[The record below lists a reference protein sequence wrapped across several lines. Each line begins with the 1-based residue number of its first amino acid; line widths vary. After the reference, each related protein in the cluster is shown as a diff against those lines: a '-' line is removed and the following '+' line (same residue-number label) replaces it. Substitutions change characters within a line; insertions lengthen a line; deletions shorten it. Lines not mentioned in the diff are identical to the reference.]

1 MSDTGGQARA
11 SAGYALASALGFLV
25 VLSLLGTVVYR
36 SVKTDIVHTGKDSR
50 RVRAEYAAESAVQW
64 GLLELSRI
72 RPGRFPF
79 TLATH
84 GPDGAM
90 TLKEYA
96 RRSGKSAA
104 TDSAGPWPL
113 SASDL
118 TPFPGATIALGA
130 DGWMTLRSRAQSQ
143 GVSAGKDELLSFKA
157 WYPNDSTMRIT
168 GRAVVDGSEAELE
181 LLSTIRLA
189 PRAL

>member
-1 MSDTGGQARA
+1 MPEPLASRS

-25 VLSLLGTVVYR
+25 VLSLLGSVVYR
-36 SVKTDIVHTGKDSR
+36 SVKTDSLHTGKDSR

-84 GPDGAM
+84 GPDGI
-90 TLKEYA
+90 TSFKEYA
-96 RRSGKSAA
+96 RRAGKAA
-104 TDSAGPWPL
+104 SSDSAGPWPL
-113 SASDL
+113 AASDL
-118 TPFPGATIALGA
+118 TPFPGATISLGA
-130 DGWMTLRSRAQSQ
+130 DGWMTMRNRSPEQAIS
-143 GVSAGKDELLSFKA
+143 SGKDELLSFKA
-157 WYPNDSTMRIT
+157 WYPNDSTLRIT
-168 GRAVVDGSEAELE
+168 GRSVVDGSKAEME
-181 LLSTIRLA
+181 MQSVIRLA